1 MTKQDEKQ
9 RLKRRLQEY
18 AIYLAISS
26 RWQEAVEVNKQILHL
41 GEEDET
47 YNRLGKAYKEQG
59 FYSKAHEAYEQTLR
73 INPTNTIASK
83 NLNTI
88 EVLQAHELDET
99 EPIISPPHVDMRL
112 FINEAGKTVLT
123 TLQDVP
129 HSIAVESASTGQK
142 VALHIDGQKLLA
154 FNAHGHVLGTVEPR
168 LGQRLIELIKGGNRY
183 TSAIAQSDPRHIRLL
198 IRESYQDPSQLGRVS
213 FPAKISDA
221 TMGYMQSMRYD
232 YGEVSELM
240 DEEEDT
246 NEETDDS
253 EKDFTTSDDEEEI
266 GLEEIEK
273 DLSGEDEIEE

>member
-18 AIYLAISS
+18 AIYLASNN
-26 RWQEAVEVNKQILHL
+26 RWQEAVDVNAQILQL
-41 GEEDET
+41 GEEAET

-59 FYSKAHEAYEQTLR
+59 FYSKAHDAYEQTLR
-73 INPTNTIASK
+73 INPTNAIARK

-88 EVLQAHELDET
+88 EVLQAHGLDES
-99 EPIISPPHVDMRL
+99 EPIISPPQVDMRL

-123 TLQDVP
+123 NLQDVP

-142 VALHIDGQKLLA
+142 VELQIDDQKLLA
-154 FNAHGHVLGTVEPR
+154 FNAHGHLLGTIEPR

-183 TSAIAQSDPRHIRLL
+183 TATIAQSDPRHIRLL

-240 DEEEDT
+240 EEEEDT
-246 NEETDDS
+246 IEESEDS
-253 EKDFTTSDDEEEI
+253 EEDFTTSDDDEEL

-273 DLSGEDEIEE
+273 DISGDEEIEE